1 MKSEMKKQWDD
12 IPLKGIL
19 PQDLKL
25 RMWKNIRK
33 ATIAKTKNVYRWMA
47 AASVILVMTAVGYQF
62 FNKAVNTEHIVIMQT
77 FENDIR
83 LVRLPDGSRVWL
95 NEGTKIEYPENFDGS
110 TRNIVLT
117 GEAFFEVEK
126 DSSKPF
132 IISSGLIKTTV
143 LGTSFNVK
151 AYNGTVPLVEV
162 RTGKVKVENKN
173 GSIFLVRG
181 DAAVYM
187 PTSET
192 LVRKKAEK
200 LEPDYKKELLDV
212 DGLTLED
219 VVTLLQKDYDF
230 SVEYSTED
238 LKKLKIKGTL
248 GTKQGITEMLNTLAF
263 ALNLKI
269 TETANHRYILSK

>member
-12 IPLKGIL
+12 IPLKGML

-33 ATIAKTKNVYRWMA
+33 VTIAKTKNVYRWMT
-47 AASVILVMTAVGYQF
+47 AASVILVMTAIGYQF
-62 FNKAVNTEHIVIMQT
+62 FNRTVNTEHIVVMQT
-77 FENDIR
+77 FDNDIR

-173 GSIFLVRG
+173 GSIFLVKG

-219 VVTLLQKDYDF
+219 VVTLLQNDYDF
-230 SVEYSTED
+230 SVEYSTKD

-263 ALNLKI
+263 ALNLKV
-269 TETANHRYILSK
+269 TETANHRYMLSK

>member
-12 IPLKGIL
+12 IPLKGML

-33 ATIAKTKNVYRWMA
+33 VTIAKTKNVYRWMT
-47 AASVILVMTAVGYQF
+47 AASVILVMTAIGYQL
-62 FNKAVNTEHIVIMQT
+62 FNRAVNTEHIVIMQT
-77 FENDIR
+77 FDNDIR
-83 LVRLPDGSRVWL
+83 LIRLPDGSRVWL

-263 ALNLKI
+263 ALNLKV

>member
-12 IPLKGIL
+12 IPLKGML
-19 PQDLKL
+19 PQDLKS
-25 RMWKNIRK
+25 RMWKNIRR

-47 AASVILVMTAVGYQF
+47 AASVILVMTAIGYQF
-62 FNKAVNTEHIVIMQT
+62 FNRTVNAERIVVTQT
-77 FENDIR
+77 FDNDIR

-95 NEGTKIEYPENFDGS
+95 NEGSKIEYPENFDGS
-110 TRNIVLT
+110 TRNVILI

-126 DSSKPF
+126 DSLKPF

-151 AYNGTVPLVEV
+151 AYEGTVPLVEV

-173 GSIFLVRG
+173 GKVFLVKG

-192 LVRKKAEK
+192 LVKKKALK

-212 DGLTLED
+212 NGLTLEE
-219 VVTLLQKDYDF
+219 VVLILHKDYNF
-230 SVEYSTED
+230 SVEYDAPD

-263 ALNLKI
+263 ALDLKVTEKENNL
-269 TETANHRYILSK
+269 YILSR

>member
-12 IPLKGIL
+12 IPLKGML

-33 ATIAKTKNVYRWMA
+33 VTIAKTKNVYRWMT
-47 AASVILVMTAVGYQF
+47 AASVILVMTAIGYQL
-62 FNKAVNTEHIVIMQT
+62 FNRAVNTEHIVIMQT
-77 FENDIR
+77 FDNDIR

-263 ALNLKI
+263 ALNLKV

>member
-1 MKSEMKKQWDD
+1 MKKQWDD
-12 IPLKGIL
+12 IPLKGML
-19 PQDLKL
+19 SQDLKL

-33 ATIAKTKNVYRWMA
+33 VTIAKTKNVYRWMA

-77 FENDIR
+77 FDNDIR

-212 DGLTLED
+212 DGLALED

-263 ALNLKI
+263 ALNLKV

>member
-12 IPLKGIL
+12 IPLKGML

-33 ATIAKTKNVYRWMA
+33 VTIAKTKNVYRWMT
-47 AASVILVMTAVGYQF
+47 AASVILVMTAIGYQF
-62 FNKAVNTEHIVIMQT
+62 FNRTVNMQHIVVMQT
-77 FENDIR
+77 FDNDIR

-230 SVEYSTED
+230 SVEYSTKD

-263 ALNLKI
+263 ALNLKV
-269 TETANHRYILSK
+269 TETANHRYMLSK

>member
-12 IPLKGIL
+12 IPLKGML

-33 ATIAKTKNVYRWMA
+33 VTIAKTKNVYRWMT
-47 AASVILVMTAVGYQF
+47 AASVILVMTAIGYQL
-62 FNKAVNTEHIVIMQT
+62 FNRAVNTEHIVIMQT
-77 FENDIR
+77 FDNDIR
-83 LVRLPDGSRVWL
+83 LIRLPDGSRVWL

-192 LVRKKAEK
+192 LVRKKAKK

-263 ALNLKI
+263 ALNLKV

>member
-1 MKSEMKKQWDD
+1 MKKQWDD
-12 IPLKGIL
+12 IPLKGML

-33 ATIAKTKNVYRWMA
+33 VTIAKTKNVYRWMT
-47 AASVILVMTAVGYQF
+47 AASVILVMTAIGYQF
-62 FNKAVNTEHIVIMQT
+62 FNRTVNTEHIVVMQT
-77 FENDIR
+77 FDNDIR

-173 GSIFLVRG
+173 GSIFLVKG

-219 VVTLLQKDYDF
+219 VVTLLQNDYDF
-230 SVEYSTED
+230 SVEYSTKD

-263 ALNLKI
+263 ALNLKV
-269 TETANHRYILSK
+269 TETANHRYMLSK

>member
-1 MKSEMKKQWDD
+1 MKKQWDD
-12 IPLKGIL
+12 IPLKGML

-33 ATIAKTKNVYRWMA
+33 VTIAKTKNVYRWMT
-47 AASVILVMTAVGYQF
+47 AASVILVMTAIGYQF
-62 FNKAVNTEHIVIMQT
+62 FNRTVNMQHIVVMQT
-77 FENDIR
+77 FDNDIR

-230 SVEYSTED
+230 SVEYSTKD

-263 ALNLKI
+263 ALNLKV
-269 TETANHRYILSK
+269 TETANHRYMLSK

>member
-12 IPLKGIL
+12 IPLKGML

-33 ATIAKTKNVYRWMA
+33 VTIAKTKNVYRWMT
-47 AASVILVMTAVGYQF
+47 AASVILVMTAIGYQF
-62 FNKAVNTEHIVIMQT
+62 FNRTVNTEHIVVMQT
-77 FENDIR
+77 FDNDIR

-173 GSIFLVRG
+173 GSILLVRG

-192 LVRKKAEK
+192 LVRKKAKK

-263 ALNLKI
+263 ALNLKV

>member
-12 IPLKGIL
+12 IPLKGML

-33 ATIAKTKNVYRWMA
+33 VTIAKTKNVYRWMT
-47 AASVILVMTAVGYQF
+47 AASVILVMTAIGYQF
-62 FNKAVNTEHIVIMQT
+62 FNKTVNAEHIVVMQT
-77 FENDIR
+77 FDNDIR

-95 NEGTKIEYPENFDGS
+95 NEGTKIEYPKNFDGS

-181 DAAVYM
+181 DAGVYM

-212 DGLTLED
+212 DGLTLEN

-263 ALNLKI
+263 ALNLKV

>member
-12 IPLKGIL
+12 IPLKGML

-33 ATIAKTKNVYRWMA
+33 VTIAKTKNVYRWMT
-47 AASVILVMTAVGYQF
+47 AASVILVMTAIGYQL
-62 FNKAVNTEHIVIMQT
+62 FNRAVNTEHIVIMQT
-77 FENDIR
+77 FDNDIR

-173 GSIFLVRG
+173 GSILLVRG

-192 LVRKKAEK
+192 LVRKKAKK

-263 ALNLKI
+263 ALNLKV